1 MVRVRVFMVET
12 SGLRL
17 GALSELPV
25 SCLWNW
31 AQSPQTAPSRGI
43 HRLLEAG
50 AQRGRSHLFPYRHL
64 LRRPVLHGERRTD
77 RPPTG
82 AAAGPTAAPEGTS
95 PPGRERP
102 VPVEEP
108 SRVERKG
115 QIAVRRLKWIIA
127 LPVVALLLVTAGTW
141 TYIHVLSSD
150 APARLTLGGAVTDNV
165 PATTATTAGGGAVSA
180 APASFDGTWTATT
193 GTQVETAAVSI
204 DLGSVT
210 SDRSQ
215 RDGQFRNRIMDVTR
229 YPTATFTLTQP
240 IDLGTL
246 PADGATITVPATGDL
261 TLHGTKRAI
270 TTTLSAR
277 RTGGRIEVNGTIPVT
292 FADYNIPNPSFGP
305 AQTEDHGD
313 IEFLIAF
320 AKSNT

>member
-1 MVRVRVFMVET
+1 
-12 SGLRL
+12 
-17 GALSELPV
+17 
-25 SCLWNW
+25 
-31 AQSPQTAPSRGI
+31 
-43 HRLLEAG
+43 
-50 AQRGRSHLFPYRHL
+50 
-64 LRRPVLHGERRTD
+64 
-77 RPPTG
+77 
-82 AAAGPTAAPEGTS
+82 
-95 PPGRERP
+95 
-102 VPVEEP
+102 
-108 SRVERKG
+108 
-115 QIAVRRLKWIIA
+115 VRRLKWIIA

-193 GTQVETAAVSI
+193 GSQAGYRVKELLFGQSAEAVGRTGNVDGALTLSGTKVETAAVSI